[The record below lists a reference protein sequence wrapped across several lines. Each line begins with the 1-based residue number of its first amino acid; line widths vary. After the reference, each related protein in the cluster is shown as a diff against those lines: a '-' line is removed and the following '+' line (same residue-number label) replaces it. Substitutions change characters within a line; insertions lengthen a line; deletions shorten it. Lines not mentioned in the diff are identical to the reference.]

1 MSRIRSKKKQLEQD
15 NQSTIKLLKN
25 GRTFA
30 GKQSQ
35 HIAIRYFWIVDRLK
49 KEQVEIEYCP
59 TGIMLGDFFTKP
71 LQGSL
76 FKKMQ
81 DVVMD
86 LQPITIL
93 KTEKELK
100 RKILSD
106 QDAYAE
112 FSNDFKNW
120 INSKVPSPLLN
131 RDKERVEKDNLKVNF
146 ANDYIQSKDRR
157 KIRENEQ
164 II

>member
-1 MSRIRSKKKQLEQD
+1 M
-15 NQSTIKLLKN
+15 
-25 GRTFA
+25 
-30 GKQSQ
+30 
-35 HIAIRYFWIVDRLK
+35 DRRK

-59 TGIMLGDFFTKP
+59 TNIMLGDFFTKP

-93 KTEKELK
+93 KTEEELK

-106 QDAYAE
+106 EDAYAK
-112 FSNDFKNW
+112 FSNDLKNW

-131 RDKERVEKDNLKVNF
+131 RNKESVKKDNRKVNF
-146 ANDYIQSKDRR
+146 LNDCVFNQKTEEKYEKTNKYMIVPHMFK
-157 KIRENEQ
+157 
-164 II
+164 